1 MLDKITNE
9 LLQYGILGL
18 LSLVMGLMLYT
29 TWKLER
35 QEKSRLIAK
44 LEECHQAL
52 IDVLSKLDDKN

>member
-9 LLQYGILGL
+9 LLQYGILGA
-18 LSLVMGLMLYT
+18 LSLVMGFMLYT

-35 QEKSRLIAK
+35 QEKTRLINK

-52 IDVLSKLDDKN
+52 IEVLKKLE

>member
-35 QEKSRLIAK
+35 QEKTRLINK

-52 IDVLSKLDDKN
+52 IEVLKKLE

>member
-1 MLDKITNE
+1 MLDKISNE

-18 LSLVMGLMLYT
+18 LSLVMGFMLYT

-35 QEKSRLIAK
+35 QEKTRLINK

-52 IDVLSKLDDKN
+52 IEVLKKLE

>member
-1 MLDKITNE
+1 MWDKVTNE

-18 LSLVMGLMLYT
+18 LTLVMGFMLYT

-35 QEKSRLIAK
+35 QEKTRLINK

-52 IDVLSKLDDKN
+52 IEVLKKLE